1 MFVSRHQK
9 HTPFSFARLKNN
21 KRRRWH
27 CSLQQNLPSRQ
38 MKTGAISLHH
48 FCLFRCWWELWFEFG
63 CNQPICLI
71 IYTTWFI
78 LWFYTP
84 FLIVGNKISVK
95 GISSHI
101 AHIAFT
107 LPRHVKIIQCSYSLL
122 SLRLDFV
129 SPFHE
134 QGHALARLIQHFLG
148 I

>member
-9 HTPFSFARLKNN
+9 HTPFSCARLKNN
-21 KRRRWH
+21 RAVDDIVPCNKTCNLARWRLGQFL
-27 CSLQQNLPSRQ
+27 S
-38 MKTGAISLHH
+38 II
-48 FCLFRCWWELWFEFG
+48 FLFRCWWELWFEFG
-63 CNQPICLI
+63 CNQSICLI

-134 QGHALARLIQHFLG
+134 QGHALARLIQHFVG